1 MAGFL
6 GIGNFEK
13 PGKGVN
19 KNDKKKKGLALFVE
33 LLFRKFG
40 SYLVLN
46 LIYFISIIPGTVL
59 IWFPIHTCIYDLA
72 KVGENQLLGLTA
84 LTMIIALFI
93 SIIFS
98 VSPLS
103 SGYYYILRRY
113 ADEQHAWVISDFFG
127 KFKENWK
134 RSLLFYVTDIL
145 VIAVCSFVL
154 RLYIILMATYAH
166 MAALLAL
173 FIILL
178 IIYAVMVPY
187 KWIMLVTIDLKIKDI
202 YKNSLFMVMGKLR
215 STITYILATAV
226 YLLILFGIFAKAP
239 LFGLLFMFL
248 LGFSAYGLIQAIATY
263 PAVKEHIV
271 IPASKEYYSE
281 ED

>member
-13 PGKGVN
+13 PGKGVD
-19 KNDKKKKGLALFVE
+19 KNDKKKKGLSLFSE

-40 SYLVLN
+40 SYLLLN
-46 LIYFISIIPGTVL
+46 LIYFISIIPGTIL
-59 IWFPIHTCIYDLA
+59 IWFPVHTCIYDLA
-72 KVGENQLLGLTA
+72 NVGEEQLLGLTA

-93 SIIFS
+93 SVIFS

-113 ADEQHAWVISDFFG
+113 ADEQHAWLISDFFE
-127 KFKENWK
+127 KFKNNWK

-145 VIAVCSFVL
+145 VIAVCAFII
-154 RLYIILMATYAH
+154 RLYVILMLQYAY
-166 MAALLAL
+166 MTALLTL

-178 IIYAVMVPY
+178 IVYAVMVPY
-187 KWIMLVTIDLKIKDI
+187 KWIMLVTVDLKIKDI
-202 YKNSLFMVMGKLR
+202 YKNSLFLVLGCFR
-215 STITYILATAV
+215 STITYIIATAV
-226 YLLILFGIFAKAP
+226 YLLLLFGLFSKAP

-248 LGFSAYGLIQAIATY
+248 LGFSAYGLVQAIATY
-263 PAVKEHIV
+263 PAVKEHI
-271 IPASKEYYSE
+271 ISKDYYSE
-281 ED
+281 D